1 MRGVYRGRYRYY
13 IIIDIC
19 DRAGSGNCSRC
30 AGGGGFSRPRFAFSS
45 AAAKRY
51 YNILLLYAETFI
63 ITNVDIIIILS

>member
-1 MRGVYRGRYRYY
+1 MLGVYRGRYRYY

-19 DRAGSGNCSRC
+19 DRAGSGNCRRC
-30 AGGGGFSRPRFAFSS
+30 AGGVFSRPRFAFSS
-45 AAAKRY
+45 AAVKRY